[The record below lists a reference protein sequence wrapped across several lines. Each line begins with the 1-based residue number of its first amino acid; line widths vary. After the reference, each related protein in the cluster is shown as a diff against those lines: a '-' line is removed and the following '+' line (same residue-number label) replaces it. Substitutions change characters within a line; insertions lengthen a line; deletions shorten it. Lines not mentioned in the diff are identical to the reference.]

1 MTNNPKRYGRF
12 TASEIFKLVPGERGG
27 TATRDKYIL
36 EKAIEIV
43 QGCELPGFTSRH
55 TEHGNWH
62 EREAIDAFMAASG
75 LTVEYQSDQF
85 LPYGDNA
92 GATPDGL
99 VTDPFTG
106 EIFATVDVKCPTGKF
121 WHQKLDIIQNA
132 KPQFQ
137 NSPKEYFYQAQMQML
152 VASAYYG
159 VPIKKHYL
167 VRYLAEPDMGDY
179 AEPIQF
185 DMDDSLRIYWKV
197 IEADEVA
204 QVCLIEL
211 IEQAAIERDELVNI
225 LKQTIQ

>member
-1 MTNNPKRYGRF
+1 
-12 TASEIFKLVPGERGG
+12 L
-27 TATRDKYIL
+27 
-36 EKAIEIV
+36 
-43 QGCELPGFTSRH
+43 Q
-55 TEHGNWH
+55 
-62 EREAIDAFMAASG
+62 
-75 LTVEYQSDQF
+75 
-85 LPYGDNA
+85 YGDNA

-99 VTDPFTG
+99 VQDPFTG

-132 KPQFQ
+132 KPQYQ

-197 IEADEVA
+197 IEADEIA
-204 QVCLIEL
+204 QEQLIEL
-211 IEQAAIERDELVNI
+211 IEQSAIERDELVNI